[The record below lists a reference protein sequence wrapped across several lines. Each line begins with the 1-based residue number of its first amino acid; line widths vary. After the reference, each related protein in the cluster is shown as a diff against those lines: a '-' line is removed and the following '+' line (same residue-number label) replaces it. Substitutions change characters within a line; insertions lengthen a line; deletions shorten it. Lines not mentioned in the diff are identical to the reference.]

1 MRVFIGIK
9 PEGEFLNQLEAAVAP
24 LRREFPGLNWV
35 PSRNRHLT
43 LRFLGEITDKVLNA
57 LCGRL
62 DAFPPRVDPFSI
74 QIDRL
79 GGFSGRS
86 GLRVV
91 WAGIQSSFRLEKLK
105 NWLEKQL
112 GDMGIAAEDRPF
124 HAHITLARISKP
136 LTDPTLPQKLHQAR
150 LPDLTFPVA
159 TVHLFQSRLSA
170 NGPLYSIL
178 KEVPLEHA

>member
-9 PEGEFLNQLEAAVAP
+9 PEGEFLNRLEAAVAP
-24 LRREFPGLNWV
+24 LRREFHSLKWV

-62 DAFPPRVDPFSI
+62 DAFPPRLAPFSI

-79 GGFSGRS
+79 GAFSGRS

-91 WAGIQSSFRLEKLK
+91 WAGIQICPPLEKLRH
-105 NWLEKQL
+105 WLEKQL
-112 GDMGIAAEDRPF
+112 SNAGLAAEDRPF
-124 HAHITLARISKP
+124 HAHITLARIRNP
-136 LTDPTLPQKLHQAR
+136 LAATTLQQKLHQAR
-150 LPDLTFPVA
+150 LPELTFRVA
-159 TVHLFQSRLSA
+159 SVNVFQSHLSA
-170 NGPLYSIL
+170 HGPCYSIL
-178 KEVPLEHA
+178 KEVSLEHA